1 MVVAGL
7 EGGLRLPKI
16 VLDARFRIQ
25 KSYEA
30 RDGNCLATAT
40 ATIAATATATATA
53 VAFAV
58 QWHTVGTR
66 RLAPITIV
74 E

>member
-1 MVVAGL
+1 M
-7 EGGLRLPKI
+7 PKI
-16 VLDARFRIQ
+16 VLDARFRIK
-25 KSYEA
+25 KSHEA
-30 RDGNCLATAT
+30 RDGNGLAIAT
-40 ATIAATATATATA
+40 ATIAATATATA
-53 VAFAV
+53 VAFVV